1 MADLEPTAH
10 RATIIATIPAGGCL
24 LGTLTG
30 LWFAWKTYELA
41 LHSAVDKAAD
51 WRSSLRLIR
60 MAKSGGFGCFSEREE
75 SICLRLSLP
84 MILRISQSSV
94 LPSFALAFA
103 IAVSCPSLPAFGQA
117 VHSIPPPAANEPQSP
132 FAGAVVEEPIAF
144 VNDQII
150 SKSDYDRQL
159 EEMESTAKQQNWT
172 SQQLEDQKK
181 NLLRDLVDQQLLLS
195 KGKELGITGET
206 EMIKQLDEIR
216 KQNHLDSMEALEA
229 AAKQQ
234 GVSFEDFKQHIRD
247 RIVTQQVIGQEVYRK
262 VNITQADLQRYYDAH
277 KSEFDR
283 QESVR
288 LSEILIPTQNA
299 DDAAEVAAAQT
310 KAQDAY
316 SQLQGGAKFADLA
329 KTTSSGPNPAQGGDL
344 GEYKRGQLPKVLE
357 DQTFSLQPGQY
368 TQPIRTKQGY
378 VILYVATHTPGG
390 VAPLKDVLPQ
400 VEEAVGSERT
410 EPALRAYLKQLR
422 MEAYI
427 DYKPGYTDTAA
438 VVNPSKPTYSAYTPP
453 APKKKK
459 KVQRTRYRQ
468 RTFGSAPAQQQASAT
483 APASSPNVPSLAEAP
498 GAATAA
504 NSSGSASGAAT
515 AEPTTGQVGAPGKPA
530 EDQVGVANPSA
541 AAGSSSSTGGSSSAV
556 QNQTQNAQVASNS
569 ATLKPG
575 KKEKIR
581 YGQAPTKTLPST
593 TATQTVDAGA
603 NGTAAGSPDGSRN
616 GEGVAPDTQVAANN
630 AADAPGFGNT
640 PTAPEKKTR
649 YSDRASIPKEKK
661 AKTPRVDPFAP
672 PPVSAEEVADR
683 QVQSSPLG
691 LAGDQ
696 SKTKKPKPTEK
707 TRLQDQLKNKP
718 TDDTD
723 SPSAAPD
730 TQPTPPAATPPPSTP
745 PAAQPQ

>member
-1 MADLEPTAH
+1 MNP
-10 RATIIATIPAGGCL
+10 RFSQ
-24 LGTLTG
+24 LGILQS
-30 LWFAWKTYELA
+30 AA
-41 LHSAVDKAAD
+41 LPGV
-51 WRSSLRLIR
+51 
-60 MAKSGGFGCFSEREE
+60 
-75 SICLRLSLP
+75 
-84 MILRISQSSV
+84 
-94 LPSFALAFA
+94 ALAVAF
-103 IAVSCPSLPAFGQA
+103 AVSSASLPASGQSA
-117 VHSIPPPAANEPQSP
+117 HSIPPPATGPQSP
-132 FAGAVVEEPIAF
+132 FAGTIVEEPIAF

-159 EEMESTAKQQNWT
+159 QEVESAGREQNW
-172 SQQLEDQKK
+172 SAQQLEEQKK
-181 NLLRDLVDQQLLLS
+181 NLLRDLIDQQLLLS

-229 AAKQQ
+229 AAKSQ

-247 RIVTQQVIGQEVYRK
+247 RIITQQVIGQEVYRK
-262 VNITQADLQRYYDAH
+262 VNITQADVQRYYDAH
-277 KSEFDR
+277 KSEYER

-288 LSEILIPTQNA
+288 MSEILIPTQNA
-299 DDAAEVAAAQT
+299 DDAAQVAAAQA
-310 KAQDAY
+310 KAQAVY
-316 SQLQGGAKFADLA
+316 SQLQGGAKFEELA
-329 KTTSSGPNPAQGGDL
+329 KTNSTGSTAAQGGDL
-344 GEYKRGQLPKVLE
+344 GDYKRGQLPKVLE

-378 VILYVATHTPGG
+378 VILYVAAHTPGG

-400 VEEAVGSERT
+400 VEEAVGAERT

-427 DYKPGYTDTAA
+427 DYKPGYIDSAA
-438 VVNPSKPTYSAYTPP
+438 VLNPSKPSYSAYTPP

-459 KVQRTRYRQ
+459 KVEKARYRQ
-468 RTFGSAPAQQQASAT
+468 RTFGSAPNKQEAA
-483 APASSPNVPSLAEAP
+483 APAAAPAPQPNVPSLADAP

-504 NSSGSASGAAT
+504 TNPSDSASGSTT

-530 EDQVGVANPSA
+530 EDQVGVANPPSTT
-541 AAGSSSSTGGSSSAV
+541 SSTSSTANSSSA
-556 QNQTQNAQVASNS
+556 TKSTQVASNS
-569 ATLKPG
+569 TTLKPG

-603 NGTAAGSPDGSRN
+603 NGA
-616 GEGVAPDTQVAANN
+616 VAPPSGSGMAPETQVAANG
-630 AADAPGFGNT
+630 AGDAPGFANT

-661 AKTPRVDPFAP
+661 PKVPKVDPFAP
-672 PPVSAEEVADR
+672 PPVSAQEVADR
-683 QVQSSPLG
+683 QVQSAPLG

-718 TDDTD
+718 AGDADAPA
-723 SPSAAPD
+723 SAPD
-730 TQPTPPAATPPPSTP
+730 TQATPPAATPPPSAP